1 MHVCVVIVRQKLRH
15 FSTWLS
21 KWNSPIKL
29 LWKKMKLWLAT
40 KFAAVCFFF
49 LGWVEL
55 KFGPRLWA
63 LSSPTQP
70 GPDFG
75 WPDPSLNLNNC
86 PYLANTGIWLP
97 KSPGWPWPGPKKF
110 QPEPDSGQKKV
121 AWPSPHLLFPSC
133 FELKYCWWNE
143 WEKGEHHESL
153 HVEVHCGWSKCQLHL
168 IK

>member
-40 KFAAVCFFF
+40 KFAAICFFF

-75 WPDPSLNLNNC
+75 WPDPRLNLNNC
-86 PYLANTGIWLP
+86 PLFGKHRHSVAKNTRLSLTRAKKIPFPAWTWLGSE
-97 KSPGWPWPGPKKF
+97 KSCLT
-110 QPEPDSGQKKV
+110 QPS
-121 AWPSPHLLFPSC
+121 SSFSFLLWTEILLMKWMGEGETSWISSC
-133 FELKYCWWNE
+133 RSALW
-143 WEKGEHHESL
+143 L
-153 HVEVHCGWSKCQLHL
+153 V
-168 IK
+168 